1 MTAQEIIE
9 SIQDLA
15 AKDEAKNVS
24 PSQLSQLAA
33 VMGQALKAIG
43 VVDSKPQRFMRVA
56 ILGLIADREIKS
68 SKELSPSTA
77 IALIS
82 RWTQMDNPF
91 QPTAECLSDIPVLVT
106 ELAAKAKAQEEASVN

>member
-1 MTAQEIIE
+1 MTANEIIE

-33 VMGQALKAIG
+33 VMSVALKSVGI
-43 VVDSKPQRFMRVA
+43 VDSKPQRFMRLA
-56 ILGLIADREIKS
+56 LLGLVAGNELKS
-68 SKELSPSTA
+68 SKELAPATA

-82 RWTQMDNPF
+82 RWSDIDNPF
-91 QPTAECLSDIPVLVT
+91 TPTAECLSDIPVLVR
-106 ELAAKAKAQEEASVN
+106 ELALKNGQAEMPLV